1 MTKANNFDILRLLA
15 ASFVIITHSYSL
27 TGNGEMDFLSHYSK
41 GTISFSHLGVAI
53 FFVIS
58 GYLILNSAIYSSS
71 AKSYFWK
78 RLLRILPG
86 LLVILLVSVF
96 ILGPILT
103 SKSAS
108 SYFTDIE
115 TYKHF
120 YTISIYNI
128 GHLNLPGVFLENYNS
143 AVNGSLWTL
152 QYEFTC
158 YLLVALLVFV
168 IKSEK
173 IKLTYLVYCLFFLFI
188 SARFLLGDRYF
199 WFNYSS
205 PYLFSLNIMYLTEWC
220 MYFTAGMVLYF
231 IKDKFNYFNWLT
243 IILLGLF
250 IILVS
255 FNYLSFARL
264 ALYFLVPVVVYHF
277 AFLVKSIQIPTQI
290 GDISY
295 GMYIYAFPIQQTIL
309 NFYPSMK
316 VEYFIIV
323 SIVCTIPFA
332 FLSWHFI
339 EKRALR
345 IKNLY

>member
-1 MTKANNFDILRLLA
+1 MRTNNFDILRLLA
-15 ASFVIITHSYSL
+15 SSFVIITHSYALS
-27 TGNGEMDFLSHYSK
+27 GNGETDFLSYYSK

-58 GYLILNSAIYSSS
+58 GYLILNSAIFSCS

-86 LLVILLVSVF
+86 LLVVLLGSVF

-103 SKSAS
+103 SKSAY
-108 SYFTDIE
+108 SYFMNIE

-128 GHLNLPGVFLENYNS
+128 GHLNLPGVFSENHNS

-158 YLLVALLVFV
+158 YLLVAFLVFI

-173 IKLTYLVYCLFFLFI
+173 IKLTYLVYFLFFLFI

-205 PYLFSLNIMYLTEWC
+205 PYLFNLNIMYLTEWFI
-220 MYFTAGMVLYF
+220 YFTAGMVLYF

-243 IILLGLF
+243 ILLLGLF

-264 ALYFLVPVVVYHF
+264 ALYFLVPVVVYYF

-309 NFYPSMK
+309 NFYPSIK
-316 VEYFIIV
+316 VEYLIFV
-323 SIVCTIPFA
+323 SIICTIPFA

-339 EKRALR
+339 EKRALKF
-345 IKNLY
+345 KNLY

>member
-1 MTKANNFDILRLLA
+1 MNKLNNFDLLRFLA

-27 TGNGEMDFLSHYSK
+27 SGKGEMDLLTNFSK
-41 GTISFSHLGVAI
+41 GTLSFSHLGVAI

-86 LLVILLVSVF
+86 LVVVLLASVF
-96 ILGPILT
+96 VLGPILT
-103 SKSAS
+103 SKSVF
-108 SYFTDIE
+108 SYFADIE
-115 TYKHF
+115 TYKHLF
-120 YTISIYNI
+120 TISIYNI
-128 GHLNLPGVFLENYNS
+128 NHLNLPGLFSENYNS

-158 YLLVALLVFV
+158 YLIVALLIFV
-168 IKSEK
+168 IKSK
-173 IKLTYLVYCLFFLFI
+173 NLKLTYIVYFLFILLI

-205 PYLFSLNIMYLTEWC
+205 PYLLNLNIMYLTEWC
-220 MYFTAGMVLYF
+220 IYFTAGMVLYL
-231 IKDKFNYFNWLT
+231 IKDKFDYFNWLT
-243 IILLGLF
+243 FLLLGLYILL
-250 IILVS
+250 II
-255 FNYLSFARL
+255 FNYLSTARL
-264 ALYFLVPVVVYHF
+264 ALYFLVPVVTYYF
-277 AFLVKSIQIPTQI
+277 AFSVKSVQIPTQI

-295 GMYIYAFPIQQTIL
+295 GIYIYAFPIQQTIL
-309 NFYPSMK
+309 NFYPSIK

-323 SIVCTIPFA
+323 SIICAIPFA

-339 EKRALR
+339 EKKALKF
-345 IKNLY
+345 KNYF

>member
-15 ASFVIITHSYSL
+15 ACFVIVTHSFSL
-27 TGNGEMDFLSHYSK
+27 LGKGEMDLLSYYSK
-41 GTISFSHLGVAI
+41 GMISFSHLGVAI

-86 LLVILLVSVF
+86 LLVVLLISVF

-103 SKSAS
+103 SKSAF
-108 SYFTDIE
+108 SYFADIQ
-115 TYKHF
+115 TYKHLV
-120 YTISIYNI
+120 TISIYNI
-128 GHLNLPGVFLENYNS
+128 NHLNLPGVFSENHNS

-158 YLLVALLVFV
+158 YLLVAFLVF
-168 IKSEK
+168 IFKSEK
-173 IKLTYLVYCLFFLFI
+173 IKLTYLVYFLFILLI
-188 SARFLLGDRYF
+188 SARFFLGDRYF
-199 WFNYSS
+199 WYNYST
-205 PYLFSLNIMYLTEWC
+205 PYLFGLNIMYITEWSI
-220 MYFTAGMVLYF
+220 YFTAGMVIYLL
-231 IKDKFNYFNWLT
+231 KDKFNYFNWLT

-264 ALYFLVPVVVYHF
+264 ALYFLVPVVVYYF

-309 NFYPSMK
+309 NLYPSIK
-316 VEYFIIV
+316 VEYFIFV
-323 SIVCTIPFA
+323 SIICTIPFA
-332 FLSWHFI
+332 FLSWHYI
-339 EKRALR
+339 EKRALKF
-345 IKNLY
+345 KNLY